1 MTTTVK
7 AADFQVVAEARR
19 AVQSQMSFFNRMMDA
34 KKAGIASE
42 KSPRVAQLMLEAGYA
57 APELAG
63 RAKKLAELIVQDCIS
78 CCEQVISDPVP
89 SEVDTWLNG
98 GSQCI
103 AEIKHRFES

>member
-42 KSPRVAQLMLEAGYA
+42 KSPRVAVVD
-57 APELAG
+57 
-63 RAKKLAELIVQDCIS
+63 KKPQATKQ
-78 CCEQVISDPVP
+78 
-89 SEVDTWLNG
+89 
-98 GSQCI
+98 
-103 AEIKHRFES
+103 K